1 MRHQLALLA
10 GLTLAAACGG
20 AGGDS
25 SAGEEATPAAAGI
38 NLAETAGTWTV
49 HVMTEAGDS
58 TIVTYEMVMTST
70 TEGWTSLIEGREPT
84 AVRVVAVEGDS
95 IMTAS
100 GPNDSALR
108 EGVTVSTTATVRLEN
123 GDMVGTMVATYSDG
137 SVMNARL
144 HGVRKM

>member
-1 MRHQLALLA
+1 MRRQLILLA

-25 SAGEEATPAAAGI
+25 SAGEEATPAAGI
-38 NLAETAGTWTV
+38 SLAETAGTWTV
-49 HVMTEAGDS
+49 HVMNEAGDS
-58 TIVTYEMVMTST
+58 TIITYEMVTTST

-95 IMTAS
+95 IMTAT
-100 GPNDSALR
+100 GPFESALR
-108 EGVTVSTTATVRLEN
+108 EGMTVNTTATVRLEN
-123 GDMVGTMVATYSDG
+123 GDLVGRMVATYSDG